1 MNRTQLFKCKLK
13 QDTKTDEIAIIV
25 PLVHLHNDISRLVD
39 DGMGWDGRIRRD
51 EDKRTHHF

>member
-25 PLVHLHNDISRLVD
+25 PLVHLYNDISRLVD
-39 DGMGWDGRIRRD
+39 DRMGWDGMGG
-51 EDKRTHHF
+51 